1 MPTKIFKDFCPRS
14 LLEGRAE
21 ILKIFGWHFGRN
33 DEFMNSLW
41 MYWPL
46 QGGSFHENLTK
57 LKIPFGT
64 YPPLLFCDFFC
75 RRSVTLAVNPWDLPR
90 NFSTRLLFYNQFY
103 CCLDTLIF
111 FKFSQ
116 GLQFS
121 FVEHISRF
129 FLLRQIWIV
138 NYCVKNPVKN
148 YQ

>member
-1 MPTKIFKDFCPRS
+1 MFIHFLSSNKLPGHKSLNFLVGILGETMTSKIYS
-14 LLEGRAE
+14 
-21 ILKIFGWHFGRN
+21 
-33 DEFMNSLW
+33 EFN
-41 MYWPL
+41 WPL
-46 QGGSFHENLTK
+46 PGGSFHENWTK